1 MFKFHLWVNGSEK
14 SVFLSPPPRQV
25 HKWKCQ
31 EIQALCIALQFWQYL
46 KTVIWSWWGEIVKV
60 ILWHGHNNYDSSKM
74 VAKCVILSD
83 MIPQCKCFH
92 FIPGKQKEAP
102 LLQMHSS
109 D

>member
-1 MFKFHLWVNGSEK
+1 M
-14 SVFLSPPPRQV
+14 
-25 HKWKCQ
+25 
-31 EIQALCIALQFWQYL
+31 
-46 KTVIWSWWGEIVKV
+46 KV